1 MVILHISD
9 LHFGVP
15 TPPAQTVARQLAL
28 GSLGERLA
36 KIEAEWRPTAVLVGG
51 DLAWSG
57 SRDEFDLCGE
67 WLDSLLRR
75 LEVPKSALAACAGN
89 HDISRQVIRM
99 PRPATSAAAD
109 NGLSAF

>member
-15 TPPAQTVARQLAL
+15 TPPAETVARQLAL
-28 GSLGERLA
+28 GSLGEHLA

-67 WLDSLLRR
+67 WLDALLRR

-89 HDISRQVIRM
+89 HDISRQ
-99 PRPATSAAAD
+99 ATFD
-109 NGLSAF
+109 EP